1 VHALSSSTVH
11 VVTAAACKAS
21 LSLRLSPVRTAIVSD
36 STCACAAGLC
46 RRSFKDEN
54 NIALIQE
61 ILLVQSGEQAGEMF
75 DGMVIAGADLLLI
88 AALLSLK
95 THMAMKRSSD
105 ETELI
110 MMTCFVRTLKL
121 PRFALCSLRLSL
133 QVTCT

>member
-1 VHALSSSTVH
+1 M
-11 VVTAAACKAS
+11 
-21 LSLRLSPVRTAIVSD
+21 
-36 STCACAAGLC
+36 
-46 RRSFKDEN
+46 
-54 NIALIQE
+54 
-61 ILLVQSGEQAGEMF
+61 QSGEQAGEMF

-121 PRFALCSLRLSL
+121 PRFALCSLRLSV
-133 QVTCT
+133 QVTRT